1 MCISFH
7 INNPSVLIGNLS
19 QNFSNLFNIHVHT
32 NQNLPQVDPSIQKI
46 EHQ

>member
-7 INNPSVLIGNLS
+7 INNPTVLIGNLS
-19 QNFSNLFNIHVHT
+19 QNFPIYLIIHVHT
-32 NQNLPQVDPSIQKI
+32 NQNLAQADPSIQKI